1 MLIMNPEWV
10 AALVRGLMLT
20 AAAVLWTLLLARIV
34 GLRAFSKM
42 TAFDFVATIAV
53 GSLIAQAGTRDRLP
67 DFLQAMA
74 GIGGVFLVQWVLA
87 KARLNSKALQR
98 LIRNRPVLLMEHGHY
113 LEQAMRETR
122 VSRQNLDE
130 KLRQAGVGDVATVRA
145 VVLETTG
152 DMSVIKEDVDERL
165 LDGVARV

>member
-1 MLIMNPEWV
+1 MLGLDPEWL
-10 AALVRGLMLT
+10 AAVVRGLTLT
-20 AAAVLWTLLLARIV
+20 AAAVLWTLLLARTV

-74 GIGGVFLVQWVLA
+74 GIAAVFLVQWLLA
-87 KARLNSKALQR
+87 RARMKSEAFQR
-98 LIRNRPVLLMEHGHY
+98 LIRNRPVLLMEHGRY
-113 LEQAMRETR
+113 LEGALQETR
-122 VSRQNLDE
+122 VSRENLHE
-130 KLRQAGVGDVATVRA
+130 KLRQAGVGDVAEVRA

-152 DMSVIKEDVDERL
+152 DLSVIKEEVDERL
-165 LDGVARV
+165 LEGVARV